1 MTVNISIDLPAE
13 LEDKLSLD
21 PANLAVDVR
30 ETFAV
35 DLYRRGLIERPEL
48 SKLLEMDRF
57 ELDACLK
64 RHEIFRGSLTMEDLE
79 EDYRTLQRLFP
90 KECL

>member
-21 PANLAVDVR
+21 PANLAADVR

-57 ELDACLK
+57 ELDAC
-64 RHEIFRGSLTMEDLE
+64 
-79 EDYRTLQRLFP
+79 
-90 KECL
+90 